1 MSINSLPSDLVA
13 GDHTA
18 MARSLLSPRPIA
30 KKLNSRLGL
39 CHACLGRPANGFGDR
54 SPMEGDASPR
64 RSPGTLAPPHPDQN
78 AVENGLAYL
87 SPTTLRPSE
96 PPPPLNS
103 SKGEGCSSV
112 QNSEANSMQQSP
124 RMMRF
129 PGPGSDYPI
138 FEASSANQN
147 AAENGCMGSLPRK
160 LGSPKPPVNSLKG
173 NSCSFGQKTKKNGLW
188 RSLRASIST
197 RTLSDSTLVS
207 NDGSKIVAKNDG
219 LRRSARIS
227 VAENSSSNVIVSNGD
242 CMTTPHEKLLEKGNL
257 RRSPRINMFS
267 NDVSTLVSNDGSKIV
282 AKNGGVR
289 CSARISRAE
298 NSSSNVIVS
307 DGDCMTT
314 AHVKSLE
321 KGNLRCSPR
330 INTRS
335 FSESG
340 KSNDLNGDTHPKK
353 LESRKSPGMKDS
365 RPPKKLKQTSNEV
378 LPHPITPNFYSES
391 SRGGPTALF
400 GRPLLQD
407 AGNPLKFWGLKGSLS
422 FGLYQI

>member
-1 MSINSLPSDLVA
+1 
-13 GDHTA
+13 
-18 MARSLLSPRPIA
+18 
-30 KKLNSRLGL
+30 
-39 CHACLGRPANGFGDR
+39 
-54 SPMEGDASPR
+54 MEGDASPR

-96 PPPPLNS
+96 PPPPLDS

-112 QNSEANSMQQSP
+112 QNSEANSVQQSP

-138 FEASSANQN
+138 FEASSANQD

-160 LGSPKPPVNSLKG
+160 LGSPKPPVNYLKG

-227 VAENSSSNVIVSNGD
+227 RAENSSSNVIVSNGD

-257 RRSPRINMFS
+257 RRLPRINMFS
-267 NDVSTLVSNDGSKIV
+267 NDVSTLVSNDASKIV

-391 SRGGPTALF
+391 NKLCNNTNANNACFFVGETVPEEVARQRWPHRF
-400 GRPLLQD
+400 VWKD

-422 FGLYQI
+422 SGLYQI